1 MAKRRTPKLSLDAFL
16 EAVQDAAGYEDDVL
30 IHLELKPKE
39 LRDFL
44 QKFPD
49 AKRAARELLEEREI
63 DVTGY
68 RLGWLRDDESLV
80 ASDPGD
86 HDANWAK
93 LRELLQEEIVLVG
106 QDTLESAKARTAEL
120 VEQLRLQKEAAKPPK
135 KPRLERDWEDPD

>member
-1 MAKRRTPKLSLDAFL
+1 MAKRRTPKLTLDAFL

-30 IHLELKPKE
+30 LHLELKSRE

-63 DVTGY
+63 DTGGY

-80 ASDPGD
+80 ATDPSD

-93 LRELLQEEIVLVG
+93 LRELLQEEVVLVG
-106 QDTLESAKARTAEL
+106 QDTLENAKARTAEL
-120 VEQLRLQKEAAKPPK
+120 VEQLRLQKEAAKQPK
-135 KPRLERDWEDPD
+135 KLRLERDWEDTD